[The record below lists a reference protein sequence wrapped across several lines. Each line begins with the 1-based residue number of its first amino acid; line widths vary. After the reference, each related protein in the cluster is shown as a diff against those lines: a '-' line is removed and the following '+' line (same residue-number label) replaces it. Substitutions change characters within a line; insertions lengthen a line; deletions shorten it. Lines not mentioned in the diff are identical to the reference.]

1 MADYRLKLSIIL
13 LLLVGSLRLMA
24 QGLEQRELP
33 EVQGSMSCD
42 DTLQGQEAD
51 TAS

>member
-1 MADYRLKLSIIL
+1 MNDYRLKLSIIL

-24 QGLEQRELP
+24 QGLVQQELP
-33 EVQGSMSCD
+33 GMQGMMSCD